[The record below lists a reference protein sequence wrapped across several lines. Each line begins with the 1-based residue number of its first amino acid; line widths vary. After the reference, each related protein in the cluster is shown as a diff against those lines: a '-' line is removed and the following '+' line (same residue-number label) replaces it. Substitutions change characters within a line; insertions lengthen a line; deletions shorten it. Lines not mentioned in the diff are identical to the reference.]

1 MAKRKAQGY
10 KLTAGAN
17 KRLNKYLTEIRRG
30 IENVSE
36 MHKHDSAPSMVQEDF
51 EIAYIDKILG
61 QAATAVSASMRSI
74 AQALAE
80 QKETE
85 LKAITSIS
93 TPEKAQENKS

>member
-1 MAKRKAQGY
+1 MAKRKTQGR
-10 KLTAGAN
+10 KLTAAAT
-17 KRLNKYLTEIRRG
+17 KRLNQYITEIRRG

-36 MHKHDSAPSMVQEDF
+36 MHTHDSAPSMTQESF

-74 AQALAE
+74 AEALAKH
-80 QKETE
+80 KEEE
-85 LKAITSIS
+85 LRAITSIS

>member
-1 MAKRKAQGY
+1 MAKRKAQGH
-10 KLTAGAN
+10 KLTAAAT
-17 KRLNKYLTEIRRG
+17 KRLNQYITEIRRG

-36 MHKHDSAPSMVQEDF
+36 MHTHDSAPSMAQEDF

-74 AQALAE
+74 AQALVE
-80 QKETE
+80 QKEAE